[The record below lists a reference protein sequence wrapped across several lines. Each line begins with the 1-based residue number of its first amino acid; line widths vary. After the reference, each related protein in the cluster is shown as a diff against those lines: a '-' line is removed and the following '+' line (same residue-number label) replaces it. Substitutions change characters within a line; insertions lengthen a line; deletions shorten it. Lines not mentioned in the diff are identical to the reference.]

1 MANYFIVENNQQAGP
16 FTLEQLAA
24 KGIAPETN
32 VWTEGMTNWTPASQV
47 PELGE
52 LFAPKPEPQ
61 PEPQPQYQQE
71 PQPQNFSYEEKQGAD
86 SFNQNSMN
94 NEMQPPLK
102 DWKTE
107 SIILTAV
114 SVVCCCFCGCLN
126 LAALPFGILGIQSA
140 NKVKELSATDYFAA
154 KEASEKAGKNV
165 KIGAIIVVVAS
176 ILGLIIS
183 AILQLTG
190 YANEIMNA
198 LQ

>member
-1 MANYFIVENNQQAGP
+1 MANYYIVENNQQAGP

-61 PEPQPQYQQE
+61 PEPQPQYQPE
-71 PQPQNFSYEEKQGAD
+71 PQHQNFTYEEKQGAD

-140 NKVKELSATDYFAA
+140 NKVKELSAIDYLAA

-176 ILGLIIS
+176 ILGFIIG

-190 YANEIMNA
+190 YANEIMDA

>member
-1 MANYFIVENNQQAGP
+1 
-16 FTLEQLAA
+16 
-24 KGIAPETN
+24 
-32 VWTEGMTNWTPASQV
+32 MTNWTPASQV

-52 LFAPKPEPQ
+52 LFAPKPKPQ

-71 PQPQNFSYEEKQGAD
+71 PQPQNFTYEEKQGAD

-140 NKVKELSATDYFAA
+140 NKVKELSATDYLAA
-154 KEASEKAGKNV
+154 REASEKAGKNV